1 MSTTERIAALRER
14 LRERGLDAAVITHPS
29 NRFWLSGYTGE
40 DIPPNESSGHLVIG
54 LEAAYLVTSRL
65 NAEQA
70 RHEATG
76 FTIYDRERDFAKADT
91 AIIRELGARRVGFE
105 DQAILYRDYR
115 TLQDEL
121 DEGVELVALETL
133 VDDLRAVKTPE
144 EIELIARAQALT
156 DQAFMQVAPT
166 IRPGQ
171 TEREIAWRLEQALR
185 DLGADGPAFPI
196 AVASGPNGALP
207 HYRPTDRQVRPGE
220 PIVID
225 MGAMLAGYCADL
237 TRTVW
242 LGEAGEQLEHVFE
255 VVLAA
260 LEAAEVGIRAGMTGK
275 EADALARD
283 VIAAAGYGEAF
294 THSLGHGV
302 GVRVHEAPYLS
313 PRGDRPLEAG
323 HVVTIEPGIYIP
335 GWGGVRI
342 EDLAVVEPDGLRIL
356 TTVPK
361 RITILP

>member
-1 MSTTERIAALRER
+1 MSTTQRIAALRER
-14 LRERGLDAAVITHPS
+14 LRERALDAAVITHPS

-40 DIPPNESSGHLVIG
+40 DIPPNESGGHLVIG
-54 LEAAYLVTSRL
+54 LDAAYLVTSRL

-70 RHEATG
+70 RQEAAG
-76 FTIYDRERDFAKADT
+76 FTIYDKERDFAKAD
-91 AIIRELGARRVGFE
+91 AAVIRELGAQRVGFE
-105 DQAILYRDYR
+105 DQATLYRDYR
-115 TLQDEL
+115 TLRDEL
-121 DEGVELVALETL
+121 GEDVELLPLDTL

-156 DQAFMQVAPT
+156 DQAFMHVVAT
-166 IRPGQ
+166 MRPGL
-171 TEREIAWRLEQALR
+171 TERQIAWQLEQAMR
-185 DLGADGPAFPI
+185 ELGADGPAFPI

-207 HYRPTDRQVRPGE
+207 HYRPTDRRVQAGE

-225 MGAMLAGYCADL
+225 MGAMLEGYCADL

-242 LGEAGEQLEHVFE
+242 IGQAGEQLEHVFS

-260 LEAAEVGIRAGMTGK
+260 LDAAEAGMRAGMTGQ

-323 HVVTIEPGIYIP
+323 HVVTIEPGIYIV

-342 EDLAVVEPDGLRIL
+342 EDLAVVEPDGIRVL

-361 RITILP
+361 RIVVTP